1 MNEGLLEIRKKL
13 LDLEHRAEQ
22 LSERNQILSA
32 MIEEAFKMS
41 LLYLNVPESRA
52 LQERWNKLKNA
63 P

>member
-1 MNEGLLEIRKKL
+1 VNEGLLEIRKKL